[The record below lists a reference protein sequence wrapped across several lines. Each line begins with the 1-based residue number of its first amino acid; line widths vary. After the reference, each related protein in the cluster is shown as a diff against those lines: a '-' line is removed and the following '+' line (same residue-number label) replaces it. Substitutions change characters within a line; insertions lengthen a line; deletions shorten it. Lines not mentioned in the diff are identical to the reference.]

1 MLAGFMNRSAARPL
15 LLAVAL
21 LTALALRAGE
31 PERFLAPDAVP
42 AAAQLLPAPAPAGSA
57 EQQAELALLH
67 HIREHAT
74 PEELDAARA
83 SAEFDVFAFAPQIG
97 PWFKAAALPRTA
109 TLFAAI
115 ERDTRGVTRLAKE
128 RFQRPRPFVADPT
141 LEPIAIERSPS
152 YPSGHSTRATVIAL
166 VLAELFPDN
175 RDALIAASRE
185 FGYHRLVASV
195 HYPSDVY
202 AGRVLGLAIA
212 QGFLRSERFRAEL
225 ATVKAELDSVREAAS
240 AQPTA
245 ATPEPVG
252 AR

>member
-1 MLAGFMNRSAARPL
+1 MLAGFMNRSAARPF

-31 PERFLAPDAVP
+31 PERFLAADAVP
-42 AAAQLLPAPAPAGSA
+42 AAAQLLPAPAQAGSS
-57 EQQAELALLH
+57 EQQTELALLH

-74 PEELDAARA
+74 PAELGAARA

-97 PWFKAAALPRTA
+97 PWFTPDSLPRTA
-109 TLFAAI
+109 ALFAAV
-115 ERDTRGVTRLAKE
+115 ERDTRAVTRLAKE

-175 RDALIAASRE
+175 RDALLATARE

-212 QGFLRSERFRAEL
+212 QALLRDTRFRAEL
-225 ATVKAELDSVREAAS
+225 SAVKAELDRVEEAATEP
-240 AQPTA
+240 AA
-245 ATPEPVG
+245 ATV
-252 AR
+252 R

>member
-1 MLAGFMNRSAARPL
+1 MLAGFMNRSAARPF

-21 LTALALRAGE
+21 LTALALRASE
-31 PERFLAPDAVP
+31 PERFLAADAVP
-42 AAAQLLPAPAPAGSA
+42 AAAQLLPAPAQAGSS
-57 EQQAELALLH
+57 EQQTELALLH

-74 PEELDAARA
+74 PAELGAARA

-97 PWFKAAALPRTA
+97 PWFTPDSLPRTA
-109 TLFAAI
+109 ALFAAV
-115 ERDTRGVTRLAKE
+115 ERDTRAVTRLAKE

-175 RDALIAASRE
+175 RDALLATARE

-212 QGFLRSERFRAEL
+212 QALLRDTRFRAEL
-225 ATVKAELDSVREAAS
+225 SAVKAELDRVEEAATEP
-240 AQPTA
+240 AA
-245 ATPEPVG
+245 ATV
-252 AR
+252 R